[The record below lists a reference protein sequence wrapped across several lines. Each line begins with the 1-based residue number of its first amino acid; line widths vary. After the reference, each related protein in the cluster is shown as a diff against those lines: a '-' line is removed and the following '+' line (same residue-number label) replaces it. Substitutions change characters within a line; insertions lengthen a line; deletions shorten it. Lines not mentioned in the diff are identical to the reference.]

1 MFKREQERT
10 KEAPPLPW
18 LGQNGGREAAGD
30 LGSLAGA
37 TTRPGTDDRK
47 PHEVPP
53 MSRPPQHAGH
63 HGKDALHAAKPHH
76 APQQSAPKHP
86 AAKKKPG
93 FDLVALDIDG
103 TLLRSDKRLA
113 VKTCDAVKAAMRRG
127 VKVVLA
133 SARPPR
139 SVKEIYKHLAL
150 NTLQIN
156 YNGALIHD
164 PVAGKHVYHQ
174 PLDAGLA
181 TRIVKI
187 ARKLDPKVVVSVEI
201 LDKWYTDH
209 TDDTLPTETSK
220 AFTPDFI
227 GPLEA
232 FLHVNPT
239 KLMLLAP
246 RPRLDPIIE
255 AVQTKFA
262 GQIGLAISDEHLLQ
276 VIHHRADK
284 SVALA
289 MVAQQYGVAWDRVMA
304 IGDAPNDVGMLKWA
318 GLGVAM
324 GNAWGPVREAADVI
338 VPDNDDDGVA
348 HAIEHYV
355 LT

>member
-1 MFKREQERT
+1 MSST
-10 KEAPPLPW
+10 KHHAEHHDKDKH
-18 LGQNGGREAAGD
+18 AAGK
-30 LGSLAGA
+30 A
-37 TTRPGTDDRK
+37 
-47 PHEVPP
+47 
-53 MSRPPQHAGH
+53 
-63 HGKDALHAAKPHH
+63 HH
-76 APQQSAPKHP
+76 APAHHKQTPHPPKN
-86 AAKKKPG
+86 KPG
-93 FDLVALDIDG
+93 YDLVALDIDG
-103 TLLRSDKRLA
+103 TILRSDKRLA

-127 VKVVLA
+127 VRVVLA

-150 NTLQIN
+150 NTVQIN

-174 PLDAGLA
+174 PLDAALA
-181 TRIVKI
+181 MRIVKI

-209 TDDTLPTETSK
+209 IDETLPTETSK

-348 HAIEHYV
+348 HAIEKYV